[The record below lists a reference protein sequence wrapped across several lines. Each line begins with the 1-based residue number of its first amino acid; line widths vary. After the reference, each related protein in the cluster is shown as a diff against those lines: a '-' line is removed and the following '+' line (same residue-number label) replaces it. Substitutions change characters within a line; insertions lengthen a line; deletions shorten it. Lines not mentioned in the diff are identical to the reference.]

1 MLNKVIIMGR
11 LTRDPELRHTQSNDA
26 VTSFSVAVDRDR
38 KDANGTRKT
47 DFFDVVAWKGKAEFI
62 CQYFRKGSDIAISGR
77 MENRKYTAKDGT
89 SRNIME
95 VSVEEVF
102 FCGRKS
108 DDAAVSARPIAAA
121 PSGFEEIAD
130 TSENLPF

>member
-1 MLNKVIIMGR
+1 MLNKIIIMGR

-38 KDANGTRKT
+38 KDADGTRKT

-95 VSVEEVF
+95 VIAEEIF
-102 FCGRKS
+102 FCGRKT
-108 DDAAVSARPIAAA
+108 DDAAVPTRPLSVA

-130 TSENLPF
+130 SSEDLPF